1 MNKSTLVF
9 VCNDNDTIAE
19 TKQSFIEFFG
29 KRMIADTCSGF
40 PILKMNTSV
49 DSFDMSNPSVYIPEN
64 LTVLIINSE
73 ESFDI
78 MLQTYS
84 YLTI

>member
-9 VCNDNDTIAE
+9 VGNDNDTIAE

-29 KRMIADTCSGF
+29 MRMIEDKCLDC

-49 DSFDMSNPSVYIPEN
+49 ESFDMNAISTFIPETM
-64 LTVLIINSE
+64 TVLVVNSDE
-73 ESFDI
+73 NI
-78 MLQTYS
+78 MSHNYLYLQA
-84 YLTI
+84 

>member
-9 VCNDNDTIAE
+9 VGNDNDTIAE

-29 KRMIADTCSGF
+29 KRMIADTYSGL
-40 PILKMNTSV
+40 PILKMNTLV
-49 DSFDMSNPSVYIPEN
+49 DPFDMSNASVYIPDN

>member
-9 VCNDNDTIAE
+9 VGNDNDTIAE

-29 KRMIADTCSGF
+29 KRMIADTCSGL

-49 DSFDMSNPSVYIPEN
+49 DSFDMSNASVYIPDN

-73 ESFDI
+73 ENFDI